1 MENRAFWII
10 VALLVLGIGFVF
22 LQPTVED
29 RLAPTL
35 TDAWVAIEVD
45 GTGVARVGPVEMTE
59 GQEFTLHAVVS
70 GTKRNGEIV
79 YYTGAERLILGGQ
92 EVAAESLQ
100 PWDRNRPV
108 KIRWYTLEGR
118 LPFVNL
124 ENEGISA
131 FRFESFLRS
140 DWPLAWSI
148 PGAIDSANDDHL
160 QSEDTVP
167 RPKLGTQRYRTQL
180 ELYRFEDDLLPTQ
193 VVRSWD
199 VEHLKEKV
207 ESFPTATILSND
219 GAREASR
226 WLGLTQLV
234 PPPDP
239 STELVR
245 QIDEL
250 AGHHIA
256 FSRLTLLRDL
266 ARAAGTSFSELTWS
280 TLDVSGEA
288 RWQADAEAGDLLR
301 VGDRVVVL
309 FRDLGEP
316 GIVDYQDLCFD
327 FVQGIETRALGA
339 VFSGEGLTVEIARMA
354 TQGSE
359 VTEEIGEP
367 ASPAGS
373 EES

>member
-35 TDAWVAIEVD
+35 TEAWVAIEVE
-45 GTGVARVGPVEMTE
+45 GTGVARVGPVEIDE
-59 GQEFTLHAVVS
+59 GTGFTLHAVV
-70 GTKRNGEIV
+70 GATKRNGDTV
-79 YYTGAERLILGGQ
+79 YYTAADRLKIDDQ
-92 EVAAESLQ
+92 EIPAESLQ

-118 LPFVNL
+118 SPFMTL
-124 ENEGISA
+124 GTEGIST

-148 PGAIDSANDDHL
+148 PGAIDPANDDHL
-160 QSEDTVP
+160 QSDDAVP
-167 RPKLGTQRYRTQL
+167 RPMLGTQRFRTQL
-180 ELYRFEDDLLPTQ
+180 ELYRFADDLLPTQ

-199 VEHLKEKV
+199 VDDLKREV
-207 ESFPTATILSND
+207 ERFPTVTVVSND
-219 GAREASR
+219 GAREVSR

-234 PPPDP
+234 PPADP
-239 STELVR
+239 PVELVR

-250 AGHHIA
+250 ARHRIA

-266 ARAAGTSFSELTWS
+266 ARASGTSFGNLVWS
-280 TLDVSGEA
+280 SLDIAEQM
-288 RWQADAEAGDLLR
+288 RWPSDAQAGDLLR

-309 FRDLGEP
+309 FRDRGEP
-316 GIVDYQDLCFD
+316 GLVDYQDLCFD
-327 FVQGIETRALGA
+327 FVQGIEVRALGD
-339 VFSGEGLTVEIARMA
+339 VFSGEGLSVEIARMA
-354 TQGSE
+354 EQPAA
-359 VTEEIGEP
+359 TE
-367 ASPAGS
+367 ATLAGQP
-373 EES
+373 

>member
-29 RLAPTL
+29 HLAPTL
-35 TDAWVAIEVD
+35 TDAWVAIEVE
-45 GTGVARVGPVEMTE
+45 GTGVARVGPVEIDE
-59 GQEFTLHAVVS
+59 GQEFTLHAVVG
-70 GTKRNGEIV
+70 GTKRNGETV
-79 YYTGAERLILGGQ
+79 YYTAAERLILGDQ
-92 EVAAESLQ
+92 EIPAESVQ

-124 ENEGISA
+124 ANGGISA

-167 RPKLGTQRYRTQL
+167 RPRLGTQRYRTQL

-199 VEHLKEKV
+199 VEDLKEKI
-207 ESFPTATILSND
+207 ESFPTVTIASMD

-234 PPPDP
+234 PPPEP
-239 STELVR
+239 SSELVR

-250 AGHHIA
+250 ASHRIG

-280 TLDVSGEA
+280 TLDIAGEA
-288 RWQADAEAGDLLR
+288 GWQSEAEAGDLLR

-309 FRDLGEP
+309 FRDLGQP

-327 FVQGIETRALGA
+327 FVQGMETRALGA

-354 TQGSE
+354 SQGDAAAQRGTDST
-359 VTEEIGEP
+359 TE
-367 ASPAGS
+367 AGS
-373 EES
+373 GES